1 MPSLFGAIQ
10 WIQDEML
17 EISGIKA
24 APDYPSP
31 SAILPVVITHLGEGV
46 MTFGNPLGQS
56 KELVSI
62 VCELHI
68 SQSGAGDAGAF
79 KTLETLHPLIKAK
92 FAADHTLGSN
102 VSTYESISYVTGRGN
117 LDGVDV
123 ISRIYTLNNVKYQ
136 S

>member
-1 MPSLFGAIQ
+1 MASLFGAIQ

-17 EISGIKA
+17 EISGIKS
-24 APDYPSP
+24 APDYPQSGL
-31 SAILPVVITHLGEGV
+31 LPIVITHLGEGV

-102 VSTYESISYVTGRGN
+102 VSTYGNITYVTGRGN

-123 ISRIYTLNNVKYQ
+123 ISRIYTLNEVKYN

>member
-1 MPSLFGAIQ
+1 MASLFGAIQ

-17 EISGIKA
+17 EISGIKS
-24 APDYPSP
+24 APDYPQSGL
-31 SAILPVVITHLGEGV
+31 LPIVITHLGEGV

-56 KELVSI
+56 KELASI

-68 SQSGAGDAGAF
+68 SASGAGDSGAF

-92 FAADHTLGSN
+92 FAADYTLGTN

-123 ISRIYTLNNVKYQ
+123 ISRIYTLNNVKFQ

>member
-1 MPSLFGAIQ
+1 MASLFGAIQ

-24 APDYPSP
+24 APDYPQSGL
-31 SAILPVVITHLGEGV
+31 LPIVITHLGEGQIIP
-46 MTFGNPLGQS
+46 GNPLGAC
-56 KELVSI
+56 KEMVSI
-62 VCELHI
+62 IAELHI

-92 FAADHTLGSN
+92 LIADYTLGSN

-123 ISRIYTLNNVKYQ
+123 ISRIYTLNNVKFV